1 MKLTTLVLLA
11 SMLSPSTAN
20 AEDFASLQQRVDR
33 LENRITELSHRLDG
47 LGASSAMREVRTV
60 DPVFM
65 GEGNAKPSP
74 LAMDDPTI
82 NCPAHS
88 FVTAIQLL
96 KTEHVRLVF
105 DLQYVRFARSIRY
118 SWAREMQSRASWRW
132 TIPRSIVPRIPP

>member
-1 MKLTTLVLLA
+1 MKLTILVLLA
-11 SMLSPSTAN
+11 ILLSPSAAN
-20 AEDFASLQQRVDR
+20 AEDLASLQQRVDQ
-33 LENRITELSHRLDG
+33 LENRIAELSHRLDN

-96 KTEHVRLVF
+96 KTGNTVSQL
-105 DLQYVRFARSIRY
+105 RY
-118 SWAREMQSRASWRW
+118 TCRGF
-132 TIPRSIVPRIPP
+132 

>member
-1 MKLTTLVLLA
+1 MKLKILVLLA
-11 SMLSPSTAN
+11 VLLSPSAAN
-20 AEDFASLQQRVDR
+20 AEDLASLQQRVDQ
-33 LENRITELSHRLDG
+33 LENRIAELSHRLDN

-65 GEGNAKPSP
+65 GVGNAKPSP

-96 KTEHVRLVF
+96 KIGDTVSQL
-105 DLQYVRFARSIRY
+105 RY
-118 SWAREMQSRASWRW
+118 ACRGF
-132 TIPRSIVPRIPP
+132 

>member
-11 SMLSPSTAN
+11 SLLSPSAAN
-20 AEDFASLQQRVDR
+20 AEDLASLQQKVDQ
-33 LENRITELSHRLDG
+33 LENRITELSHRLDN
-47 LGASSAMREVRTV
+47 LGASSATREVRTV

-96 KTEHVRLVF
+96 KTGNTVSQL
-105 DLQYVRFARSIRY
+105 RY
-118 SWAREMQSRASWRW
+118 ACRGF
-132 TIPRSIVPRIPP
+132 